1 MPSEQKA
8 MVGIQTEKPNH
19 YTYLKEFRVQQCT
32 LFLQHKCTNH
42 RPYTCFK
49 WHFNNQRRRRP
60 VKRRDGNFNYSPDI
74 YCSKYDETSGTCPDG
89 DECPLLH
96 RTAGDTERRYHLRY
110 YKTCMCV
117 HDTDARGFCV
127 KNGPH
132 CAFAHGS
139 HDMRPPVYDSR
150 ELQILEAAAAE
161 EADSSGKVYPNLL
174 DKEKNQVNEDPK
186 WQDTNYVLANY
197 KTEACKRP
205 PRLCRQGYA
214 CPQYHNLRDRRR
226 NPQQYKYRS
235 TPCPSVKQG
244 DDWGDTSLCD
254 AGDDCHY
261 CHTRTEQ
268 QFHPEI
274 YKSTYCND
282 VQQNSHCP
290 RGAFCAFAHNEGE
303 MTNARNVIDVLSLKP
318 KLADIMS
325 TVLPASNGSEISEEE
340 GSLSP
345 EEVAMQNFEKIKPN
359 ATGNDKQSL
368 FTPFISSGMNFHSA
382 SSRAPGFEKSD
393 PLLGQFESLSLK
405 SFGIGK
411 PGDRDLDSPNSIA
424 QGLTSN
430 LLGSSAP
437 VNIPSRPRM
446 EVGPSPSSPSYRLL
460 SGAGPYHE
468 SLEENSL
475 FSDPLGKSRI
485 GSYPSASGNNLYSFS
500 PPANAAI
507 TRPTLSQNSI
517 GGPLH
522 SKLPI
527 AEPAD
532 MKKVQEMVSPNRA
545 AIVTWEERI
554 AQARL
559 ACEAWKQEAEESK
572 IKAKLAI
579 QRRDEAIIQI
589 NTLNQEL
596 DKMKQDPY
604 LVALNRQSDLKN
616 FPMHVLQSLH
626 ARLKRD
632 LDEISRVIEE
642 KCTDMKT

>member
-1 MPSEQKA
+1 MMPSEQKS

-42 RPYTCFK
+42 RPFTCFK

-60 VKRRDGNFNYSPDI
+60 VKRRDGNFNYSPDN
-74 YCSKYDETSGTCPDG
+74 YCTKYDETTGICPDG
-89 DECPLLH
+89 DDCPLLH

-132 CAFAHGS
+132 CAFAHGT
-139 HDMRPPVYDSR
+139 HDMRPPVYDYR
-150 ELQILEAAAAE
+150 ELMLLEAAAAE
-161 EADSSGKVYPNLL
+161 EADSSGKMYPNML

-197 KTEACKRP
+197 KTEPCKRP

-226 NPQQYKYRS
+226 NPQLYKYRS

-261 CHTRTEQ
+261 CHARTEQ

-274 YKSTYCND
+274 YKSTFCND

-290 RGAFCAFAHNEGE
+290 RSAFCAFAHGDGE
-303 MTNARNVIDVLSLKP
+303 MANARNVIDMLNTKP

-325 TVLPASNGSEISEEE
+325 SVLPNSNGCEVSEEE

-345 EEVAMQNFEKIKPN
+345 EEVALHNFEKPRHNIN
-359 ATGNDKQSL
+359 AIGKEKHAL
-368 FTPFISSGMNFHSA
+368 FTPFISSGMNFVSG
-382 SSRAPGFEKSD
+382 SSLAPGFEKSD
-393 PLLGQFESLSLK
+393 PLLGHFDSLSLK
-405 SFGIGK
+405 PYNMGK
-411 PGDRDLDSPNSIA
+411 SNDRDLDSPNSIA

-437 VNIPSRPRM
+437 VNIPTRSRM
-446 EVGPSPSSPSYRLL
+446 ELGSLASPSSPN
-460 SGAGPYHE
+460 
-468 SLEENSL
+468 NS
-475 FSDPLGKSRI
+475 FFGDPMGKSKI
-485 GSYPSASGNNLYSFS
+485 GSYPSASGNLYSFS
-500 PPANAAI
+500 PPANPAI
-507 TRPTLSQNSI
+507 TRPTSIPPNSM
-517 GGPLH
+517 GSMH
-522 SKLPI
+522 SKI
-527 AEPAD
+527 SETND
-532 MKKVQEMVSPNRA
+532 MKKVQEMASPNRA

-554 AQARL
+554 AQARV
-559 ACEAWKQEAEESK
+559 ACEAWKQEAEDSK
-572 IKAKLAI
+572 IKAKMANQ
-579 QRRDEAIIQI
+579 QRDDALMQVA
-589 NTLNQEL
+589 TMNQEL
-596 DKMKQDPY
+596 EKMKQDPF

-632 LDEISRVIEE
+632 LDEISRVIGE
-642 KCTDMKT
+642 KCMDIKT